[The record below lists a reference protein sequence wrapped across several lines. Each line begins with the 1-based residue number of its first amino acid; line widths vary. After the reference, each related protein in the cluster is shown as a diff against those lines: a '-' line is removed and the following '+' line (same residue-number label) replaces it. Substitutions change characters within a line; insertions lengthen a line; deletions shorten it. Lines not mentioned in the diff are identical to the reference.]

1 MTRITGIRMERPSD
15 AELVEATAAELVQL
29 GEELRAT
36 IFESGNDRQI
46 LHRYT
51 IADELR
57 RLAEVVA
64 RHGDELV

>member
-1 MTRITGIRMERPSD
+1 MHEPQSSV
-15 AELVEATAAELVQL
+15 ALVEATADEIMQL

-36 IFESGNDRQI
+36 IFEPSDDKQI
-46 LHRYT
+46 LRRYT

-64 RHGDELV
+64 RHGDKLV